1 MRNKA
6 LLIIVS
12 LLIST
17 AVFILVFFITYT
29 IACAISP
36 PYFVDENGER
46 HGLMPMGQT
55 FLGIIL
61 GIVLGI
67 VSLFISYKKL
77 KRN

>member
-6 LLIIVS
+6 LLILVS

-29 IACAISP
+29 VACALAP
-36 PYFVDENGER
+36 PYIDIDGER
-46 HGLMPMGQT
+46 HPTMPMGQA
-55 FLGIIL
+55 FVGIIL
-61 GIVLGI
+61 GVMFGI

-77 KRN
+77 KKY